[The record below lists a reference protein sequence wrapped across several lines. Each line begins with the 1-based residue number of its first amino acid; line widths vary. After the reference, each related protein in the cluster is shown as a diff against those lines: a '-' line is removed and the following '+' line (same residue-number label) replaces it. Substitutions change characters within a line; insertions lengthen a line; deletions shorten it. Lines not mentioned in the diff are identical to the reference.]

1 MKMNPLRQLCEVGQS
16 PWYDYIRRGL
26 ISSGQLKTLIDQDGL
41 RGMTSNPSIFEK
53 AIAGSADYDD
63 ELSELVRQGKDVHA
77 IYEHLAIQDIRD
89 AADVLRS
96 VYQHTDGGDGY
107 VSLEVSP
114 HLALDTQATINEAAR
129 LWNAVARP
137 NVMIKVPG
145 TSEGLPAIEYLLGQG
160 INVNITLLFSVQVYM
175 QVAKAYIKGVS
186 KFVADGGNPQKIA
199 SVASFFVSR
208 IDTLVDRLLDEK
220 IAEARHSDKR
230 KSLEQ
235 LIGKTAIANAKMAYK
250 AYEEIFTTT
259 EFRTLRDKGVRV
271 QRLLWAST
279 GTKNP
284 RYPDTYYVDNLIGRD
299 TVNTMPEAT
308 FVAFRDHGRVRSTIQ
323 ENLSDA
329 RDTLTQLAEA
339 GISLEDTAEILLKDG
354 TKLFVDAYD
363 QLLVVIGQK
372 RQSLL
377 GSTLDRDD
385 YSMGPLQQEGDR
397 HLNHLGK

>member
-1 MKMNPLRQLCEVGQS
+1 
-16 PWYDYIRRGL
+16 
-26 ISSGQLKTLIDQDGL
+26 
-41 RGMTSNPSIFEK
+41 
-53 AIAGSADYDD
+53 
-63 ELSELVRQGKDVHA
+63 
-77 IYEHLAIQDIRD
+77 
-89 AADVLRS
+89 
-96 VYQHTDGGDGY
+96 
-107 VSLEVSP
+107 LEVSP
-114 HLALDTQATINEAAR
+114 HLALDTQATINEAVR

>member
-1 MKMNPLRQLCEVGQS
+1 
-16 PWYDYIRRGL
+16 
-26 ISSGQLKTLIDQDGL
+26 
-41 RGMTSNPSIFEK
+41 
-53 AIAGSADYDD
+53 
-63 ELSELVRQGKDVHA
+63 
-77 IYEHLAIQDIRD
+77 
-89 AADVLRS
+89 
-96 VYQHTDGGDGY
+96 
-107 VSLEVSP
+107 
-114 HLALDTQATINEAAR
+114 
-129 LWNAVARP
+129 
-137 NVMIKVPG
+137 
-145 TSEGLPAIEYLLGQG
+145 
-160 INVNITLLFSVQVYM
+160 
-175 QVAKAYIKGVS
+175 
-186 KFVADGGNPQKIA
+186 
-199 SVASFFVSR
+199 VSR

-235 LIGKTAIANAKMAYK
+235 LIGKTAIANAKIAYK